1 MKKKLLSFCFVIC
14 LLIISG
20 CSKKEVKDDRPVVYT
35 SFYPIHELV
44 SQVAGDTVEIKSFMP
59 LDKDPHFWEP
69 SPKNMRELANADL
82 LIVNGA
88 NMEKWIDQV
97 SENLPDLDVLVLS
110 ESVNLITYKGAA
122 AMGDF
127 QYMGHAQMQA
137 GQEYRIEFGHTHEN
151 NMRVAF
157 FKKGNETNA
166 ELIKKGKKIM
176 EQKGEIVHQRSQIN
190 IEDSKVYTIEMGH
203 ESGLVT
209 YKLPSDGDW
218 VFVSDRISENILSY
232 DLLDSNKE
240 KLNEEVVLA
249 GSSSSLDKITYD
261 PHSWMSVVNAK
272 KYLNAI
278 FDKLS
283 EKYPENQRL
292 YKKNKLK
299 SIDALTD
306 LEFEFKEKFKNK
318 KNDHFLT
325 AHNAY
330 GYIARDF
337 DLVQF
342 ALSDLVSS
350 ESPSLKTIRTAINFA
365 NTYGIDT
372 IFYEYGGDSK
382 SAKSLAEEIHG
393 KAEGLVSMEFASN
406 IENLENKDYVSLMR
420 MNLEKIYE
428 AVK

>member
-88 NMEKWIDQV
+88 NMEKWLDQV

-127 QYMGHAQMQA
+127 QYMGHSQMQS

-209 YKLPSDGDW
+209 YKLPTDGDW

-299 SIDALTD
+299 TVDALTD

-382 SAKSLAEEIHG
+382 SAKSLAEEVHG

>member
-88 NMEKWIDQV
+88 NMEKWLDQV

-127 QYMGHAQMQA
+127 QYMGHSQMQS

-299 SIDALTD
+299 TVDALTD

-382 SAKSLAEEIHG
+382 SAKSLAEEVHG

-406 IENLENKDYVSLMR
+406 IDDLENKDYVSLMR

>member
-88 NMEKWIDQV
+88 NMEKWLDQV

-127 QYMGHAQMQA
+127 QYMGHSQMQS

-209 YKLPSDGDW
+209 YKLPTDGDW

-299 SIDALTD
+299 TVDALTD

-382 SAKSLAEEIHG
+382 SAKSLAEEVHG

-406 IENLENKDYVSLMR
+406 IDDLENKDYVSLMR

>member
-88 NMEKWIDQV
+88 NMEKWLDQV

-127 QYMGHAQMQA
+127 QYMGHSQMQS

-209 YKLPSDGDW
+209 YKLPTDGDW

-272 KYLNAI
+272 KYLNTI

-299 SIDALTD
+299 TVDALTD

-382 SAKSLAEEIHG
+382 SAKSLAEEVHG

-406 IENLENKDYVSLMR
+406 IDDLENKDYVSLMR

>member
-1 MKKKLLSFCFVIC
+1 MKKKLLSFCFIIC

-20 CSKKEVKDDRPVVYT
+20 CSKKEVKDDKPVIYT

-44 SQVAGDTVEIKSFMP
+44 SQVAGDTVTVKSFMP

-69 SPKNMRELANADL
+69 SPKSMRDLADADL
-82 LIVNGA
+82 LVVNGA
-88 NMEKWIDQV
+88 NMEKWVDQV
-97 SENLPDLDVLVLS
+97 RENLPNLDILVLS

-127 QYMGHAQMQA
+127 QYMAHTQQKA
-137 GQEYRIEFGHTHEN
+137 GEEYKIEFGHTHEN
-151 NMRVAF
+151 SMRIAL
-157 FKKGNETNA
+157 FKRNNETED

-176 EQKGEIVHQRSQIN
+176 EQKGEIIHQRSLIEV
-190 IEDSKVYTIEMGH
+190 EDSKVYTIEMGH

-232 DLLDSNKE
+232 DLLDSNNE
-240 KLNEEVVLA
+240 KLNEEVILA

-261 PHSWMSVVNAK
+261 PHSWMSVINAK
-272 KYLNAI
+272 KYLNTI
-278 FDKLS
+278 FDELVK
-283 EKYPENQRL
+283 KYPEHERV
-292 YKKNKLK
+292 YKRNKLK

-337 DLVQF
+337 GLTQF

-406 IENLENKDYVSLMR
+406 IDDLENRDYLSLMR

>member
-88 NMEKWIDQV
+88 NMEKWLDQV

-127 QYMGHAQMQA
+127 QYMGHSQMQS

-299 SIDALTD
+299 TVDALTD

-318 KNDHFLT
+318 KMIT
-325 AHNAY
+325 
-330 GYIARDF
+330 
-337 DLVQF
+337 
-342 ALSDLVSS
+342 
-350 ESPSLKTIRTAINFA
+350 SLLHT
-365 NTYGIDT
+365 
-372 IFYEYGGDSK
+372 
-382 SAKSLAEEIHG
+382 
-393 KAEGLVSMEFASN
+393 
-406 IENLENKDYVSLMR
+406 MR
-420 MNLEKIYE
+420 MDILRGTST
-428 AVK
+428 

>member
-127 QYMGHAQMQA
+127 QYMGHSQMQS

-209 YKLPSDGDW
+209 YKLPTDGDW

-299 SIDALTD
+299 TVDALTD

-382 SAKSLAEEIHG
+382 SAKSLAEEVHG

-406 IENLENKDYVSLMR
+406 IDDLENKDYVSLMR